1 MATRYDV
8 AIIGTGAGGGTLAYA
23 LAPTGKKI
31 LVLERGDYVPREKDN
46 WDTRAVNLEGKYAT
60 KEVWRDRDGRE
71 LHPHTNY
78 YIGGNTKFYG
88 AALFRL
94 RREDFGEV
102 KHDGGVS
109 PAWPIARAPPRRTRP
124 TSSSSRA
131 ARSTPQR
138 CSCARRT
145 SGIRAGSPTAPTS
158 SGATIWATSTR
169 SSWPSPGAP
178 IPRSFR
184 RRSRSTTSTSARKSG
199 TIRRATSPS
208 WASSTATRPGRAPP
222 PSRRA
227 SPSISWPGTRSTSG
241 SPPRTCPI
249 RTTA

>member
-31 LVLERGDYVPREKDN
+31 LVLERGGYVPREKDN

-109 PAWPIARAPPRRTRP
+109 PA
-124 TSSSSRA
+124 
-131 ARSTPQR
+131 
-138 CSCARRT
+138 CS
-145 SGIRAGSPTAPTS
+145 TAP
-158 SGATIWATSTR
+158 G
-169 SSWPSPGAP
+169 P
-178 IPRSFR
+178 R
-184 RRSRSTTSTSARKSG
+184 RRSATRTWSRTTRGPSSSTTC
-199 TIRRATSPS
+199 
-208 WASSTATRPGRAPP
+208 TA
-222 PSRRA
+222 
-227 SPSISWPGTRSTSG
+227 
-241 SPPRTCPI
+241 
-249 RTTA
+249 

>member
-78 YIGGNTKFYG
+78 YVGGNTKFYG

-94 RREDFGEV
+94 RREDFGEG
-102 KHDGGVS
+102 KHDGGGS
-109 PAWPIARAPPRRTRP
+109 PAGPVAYEGLGPYYTRGRPPHHPHRQPGGQP
-124 TSSSSRA
+124 T
-131 ARSTPQR
+131 
-138 CSCARRT
+138 
-145 SGIRAGSPTAPTS
+145 G
-158 SGATIWATSTR
+158 
-169 SSWPSPGAP
+169 
-178 IPRSFR
+178 
-184 RRSRSTTSTSARKSG
+184 
-199 TIRRATSPS
+199 
-208 WASSTATRPGRAPP
+208 
-222 PSRRA
+222 
-227 SPSISWPGTRSTSG
+227 
-241 SPPRTCPI
+241 
-249 RTTA
+249 

>member
-78 YIGGNTKFYG
+78 YVGGNTKFYG

-94 RREDFGEV
+94 RREGFGGG
-102 KHDGGVS
+102 KHDGRVA
-109 PAWPIARAPPRRTRP
+109 PARA
-124 TSSSSRA
+124 RA
-131 ARSTPQR
+131 
-138 CSCARRT
+138 
-145 SGIRAGSPTAPTS
+145 RAGPEPVYTQ
-158 SGATIWATSTR
+158 G
-169 SSWPSPGAP
+169 GQLL
-178 IPRSFR
+178 PRVPD
-184 RRSRSTTSTSARKSG
+184 ARG
-199 TIRRATSPS
+199 QT
-208 WASSTATRPGRAPP
+208 
-222 PSRRA
+222 
-227 SPSISWPGTRSTSG
+227 
-241 SPPRTCPI
+241 
-249 RTTA
+249 